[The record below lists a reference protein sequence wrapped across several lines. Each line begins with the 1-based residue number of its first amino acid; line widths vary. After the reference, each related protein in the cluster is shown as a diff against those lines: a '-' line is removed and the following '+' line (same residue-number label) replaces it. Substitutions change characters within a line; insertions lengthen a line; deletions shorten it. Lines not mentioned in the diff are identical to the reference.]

1 MRFDE
6 SILTL
11 RVRPN
16 DLDSLGHVN
25 NATVLEYLEAG
36 RWAWM
41 EQHGVRHRTHIL
53 PVVSRVEVDYRRE
66 IEPQEVRVRTML
78 DGPAPEDL
86 EDNLTYRVCFRQRVF
101 TEGGHQMA
109 VEAAVHVAFIDE
121 QSRTLCSLQEF
132 LVAAREPRQSGGEGG
147 TRS

>member
-53 PVVSRVEVDYRRE
+53 PVVSRVEVDFRRE
-66 IEPQEVRVRTML
+66 IHPQEVGVRTVL
-78 DGPAPEDL
+78 DAPPLEEL
-86 EDNLTYRVCFRQRVF
+86 EDTVTYRVCFRQRVF
-101 TEGGHQMA
+101 TEGGRQMA

-121 QSRTLCSLQEF
+121 QSRTLCSLQDF
-132 LVAAREPRQSGGEGG
+132 LAAACSHPR
-147 TRS
+147 